1 MELRSIYRTYRPQKW
16 AQVVGQEG
24 IIRTLTN
31 EIAHESLVH
40 AYLFTGTRG
49 VGKTTTARLLAKTV
63 NCEKRKKT
71 EVEPCNICNACTS
84 ITEGRSLDV
93 MEIDAASHTG
103 VDNVRENIIAAS
115 RVAALE
121 RKTKVF
127 IIDEVH
133 MLSTPAFN
141 ALLKTLEE
149 PSANVLFILATTDSD
164 RVPET
169 IISRC
174 QRFDFRRVTD
184 TDIQKRLAHIAR
196 AERIDVQSEV
206 LESIVRAGEGSL
218 RDAESILGQLLG
230 LGKKHITSED
240 AARMLPQGDSARAE
254 SFVGSLLEH
263 DTASALTSVEDF
275 IDRGGDTHVFL
286 YDCIR
291 VGRRML
297 VDAVSA
303 HLSSD
308 AIVQLVR
315 HLLRARADAEVV
327 EPPEL
332 ALELLIAEYAPP
344 HRANEPTPRVSEKK
358 SGEAESGFS
367 GNPNAQ
373 PPITKLA
380 DDGSPLPAGPETL
393 DESPADSNRS
403 RQVVTGKV
411 PKEMKQEDH
420 ASLSLVAVNERWQ
433 NVLTAAKKYNHSLA
447 LILKVA
453 TPVSVEAHT
462 ITLGFRYSFHAD
474 RLEDHTTNKL
484 ASRIFEEVFAEP
496 LAVRTAVMQQDNPPT
511 NEVKDEPAT
520 LLSNLLTTFGGK
532 VINKKTI

>member
-16 AQVVGQEG
+16 ADVVGQEG

-63 NCEKRKKT
+63 NCEKRKKGD
-71 EVEPCNICNACTS
+71 VEPCNTCHACTA
-84 ITEGRSLDV
+84 ITDGRSLDV
-93 MEIDAASHTG
+93 MEIDAASHTD

-115 RVAALE
+115 HVAALE

-133 MLSTPAFN
+133 MLSTAAFN

-174 QRFDFRRVTD
+174 QRFDFRRVTEK
-184 TDIQKRLAHIAR
+184 DIQKRLVHIAK
-196 AERIDVQSEV
+196 AEGVVVESEV
-206 LESIVRAGEGSL
+206 LALVVRAGEGSL

-230 LGKKHITSED
+230 LGKNHITIED
-240 AARMLPQGDSARAE
+240 AARMLPQGDARRALA
-254 SFVGSLLEH
+254 FVADLLQH
-263 DTASALTSVEDF
+263 NTLSALTSIEDF
-275 IDRGGDTHVFL
+275 VDRGGDTKVFL
-286 YDCIR
+286 RDCIR
-291 VGRRML
+291 ASRHML
-297 VDAVSA
+297 VRAVRE
-303 HLSSD
+303 HESSD
-308 AIVQLVR
+308 TIAQIL
-315 HLLRARADAEVV
+315 HHFLRALTDAEVV

-332 ALELLIAEYAPP
+332 ALELLIAEYTTP
-344 HRANEPTPRVSEKK
+344 HLGKEPTKYVVEK
-358 SGEAESGFS
+358 ESAL
-367 GNPNAQ
+367 PNAQ
-373 PPITKLA
+373 TPITKQ
-380 DDGSPLPAGPETL
+380 G
-393 DESPADSNRS
+393 
-403 RQVVTGKV
+403 VVTGQAK
-411 PKEMKQEDH
+411 KEVKQTENG
-420 ASLSLVAVNERWQ
+420 ALSLLAVHERWSH
-433 NVLTAAKKYNHSLA
+433 VLTAAKKYNHSLA

-462 ITLGFRYSFHAD
+462 LTLGFRYSFHAD
-474 RLEDHTTNKL
+474 RLEDQTTKKL
-484 ASRIFEEVFAEP
+484 ASRILEEVFGEP
-496 LAVRTAVMQQDNPPT
+496 LAVRTAIVQHDTPSVDTHHKN
-511 NEVKDEPAT
+511 DEPGT